1 MLTGAV
7 GKNRAIVC
15 ARRALEENMTKQERL
30 ERFNE
35 LTRTYG
41 VRELADMVIQLEE
54 HCEKADAEKAKLRA
68 KLEARAS
75 R

>member
-1 MLTGAV
+1 
-7 GKNRAIVC
+7 
-15 ARRALEENMTKQERL
+15 MTEQERL

-41 VRELADMVIQLEE
+41 VRELADLVIQLEE

-68 KLEARAS
+68 KLKARDS